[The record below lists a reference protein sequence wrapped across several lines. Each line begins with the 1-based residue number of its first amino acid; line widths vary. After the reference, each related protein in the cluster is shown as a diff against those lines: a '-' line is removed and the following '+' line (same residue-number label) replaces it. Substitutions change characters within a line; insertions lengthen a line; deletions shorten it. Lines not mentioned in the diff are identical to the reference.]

1 MNRAR
6 LMCAA
11 TLLGASFAVTALAQ
25 TPAAPPM
32 TSVLAGKE
40 VQPALQGPGGA
51 RLHQAGDEER
61 EGHGH
66 HDDHG
71 EEQRPRAAPPA

>member
-32 TSVLAGKE
+32 TMFWGVVRFS
-40 VQPALQGPGGA
+40 
-51 RLHQAGDEER
+51 
-61 EGHGH
+61 
-66 HDDHG
+66 
-71 EEQRPRAAPPA
+71 QRV